1 MAKKVDKK
9 KEQQELKKFK
19 IGDQVNWQSSARG
32 YQTVKE
38 GKIVA
43 IIKAGENPT
52 LKMQKLEKNHILR
65 CSSESQV
72 RKIVSYLVS
81 VEIGG
86 EDAKRALYWP
96 RTQHLA

>member
-9 KEQQELKKFK
+9 NGQELKKFK
-19 IGDQVNWQSSARG
+19 IGDQVNWQSCARG

-38 GKIVA
+38 GKVVA
-43 IIKAGENPT
+43 IVKAGEDPAP
-52 LKMQKLEKNHILR
+52 KMQKLERNHILR
-65 CSSESQV
+65 CSLDSQV
-72 RKIVSYLVS
+72 RKDVSYLVS